1 MTYLQ
6 TDAQIEGGQSGG
18 ALLNSRG
25 ELIGISGLIFGEA
38 GFALAASSA
47 DIAPVVEKLSQGEFT
62 SGLGDRRLPVG
73 RGRFEF
79 DIELRNY
86 WDARAF
92 VLEATDGTMLEVAIE
107 GGGDGWFHVSDPLEP
122 ILEVNDNY
130 TGVERGSVELLW
142 GGVYYLQLEMAS
154 GESSTFRLSSNV
166 RLKPLNDPDD
176 GRTISIGETVAG
188 SLDHLS
194 DWDWYSI
201 SLEEGETVRIST
213 NSLNVDTVIYVDFQ
227 HSRDNQVA
235 SDDDSGRGLSGT
247 DSELVYR
254 APHTGEYFVAVT
266 EAVGDSV
273 GGYYLSV
280 ERARAGT
287 ETVVVPPSPQLVDSD
302 FGIMLVFE
310 HPLGYFSVQVPEAW
324 LEAEL
329 DPSQGEIFYA
339 LDPKSNSVVLVI
351 EEDIGELSLEEY
363 ADAIESSVL
372 IPAGAENITRRTV
385 RTSQGLL
392 AIRLEASLLG
402 DQVIRQVYLLDNN
415 VAISIT
421 YSFSA
426 DQSDTGTRL
435 AEHSLNSFYVN

>member
-235 SDDDSGRGLSGT
+235 SDDDSGGGLSGT

-254 APHTGEYFVAVT
+254 APHSGEYFVAVT
-266 EAVGDSV
+266 DAVGDSV

-287 ETVVVPPSPQLVDSD
+287 ETVVVPPSPQLV
-302 FGIMLVFE
+302 
-310 HPLGYFSVQVPEAW
+310 
-324 LEAEL
+324 
-329 DPSQGEIFYA
+329 
-339 LDPKSNSVVLVI
+339 
-351 EEDIGELSLEEY
+351 
-363 ADAIESSVL
+363 
-372 IPAGAENITRRTV
+372 
-385 RTSQGLL
+385 
-392 AIRLEASLLG
+392 
-402 DQVIRQVYLLDNN
+402 RQ
-415 VAISIT
+415 
-421 YSFSA
+421 
-426 DQSDTGTRL
+426 
-435 AEHSLNSFYVN
+435 